1 MDKLKSRKR
10 LRLIG
15 YDYSKEGAYFI
26 TICTKDRKCILS
38 NIVGT
43 DDHIGPKVQLTEIGK
58 LVQKYILQLMVLIVL
73 L

>member
-15 YDYSKEGAYFI
+15 YDYSKDGAYFI
-26 TICTKDRKCILS
+26 TICTKDRRCILS

-43 DDHIGPKVQLTEIGK
+43 DDYIGPKVQLTEIGK